1 MIEDTMRI
9 INLNGDRITIRM
21 ACSGVKSCVNKNVLQ
36 ELKPLPFNDYYFV
49 GKIKLI
55 GNSVELN

>member
-1 MIEDTMRI
+1 MGI

-21 ACSGVKSCVNKNVLQ
+21 ACSGVKSCVNKNELQ
-36 ELKPLPFNDYYFV
+36 ELKSLPFNDYYYCYYFV